1 MGGFGPRLPA
11 LCLLGFGRCSTC
23 ISWRGRLRM
32 YCCLRGAG
40 AWASHCQSEFC
51 FLRVFFTRKVE
62 EHIHIVHIGPHLI
75 FIENGQMNKAAP
87 CVTWMMCCEHVTLIV
102 FFFYFSRY
110 RSVFFIKLL
119 YYHPFFYLFLTV
131 PVFSIKLLY
140 SRSLFTLTSKL
151 VDHLF
156 CRWAHETFHPF
167 PDSPRPAMRASVA
180 AAATQT
186 GWHNKKIKSYHCLKE
201 PVHSG
206 PLSLLKM
213 RGKQLS

>member
-1 MGGFGPRLPA
+1 M
-11 LCLLGFGRCSTC
+11 
-23 ISWRGRLRM
+23 
-32 YCCLRGAG
+32 
-40 AWASHCQSEFC
+40 SHLSC
-51 FLRVFFTRKVE
+51 
-62 EHIHIVHIGPHLI
+62 
-75 FIENGQMNKAAP
+75 
-87 CVTWMMCCEHVTLIV
+87 

-186 GWHNKKIKSYHCLKE
+186 GWHNKKSCHCLKE
-201 PVHSG
+201 PVHAG
-206 PLSLLKM
+206 PLSLQITNIMHKYIKRFRLVGEGK
-213 RGKQLS
+213 RGWDGEREKGVRSNTVRF